1 MIRLQRVGRRNDP
14 SFRVVITDSRNSTKS
29 GKFVE
34 IVGNYD
40 TRHKDKVQLDKER
53 ILHWIK
59 NGARTSDTMHNLLI
73 SNGVITGKKIN
84 VSSKSKI
91 PAGAS
96 EPKAEAKT
104 ETPAS

>member
-40 TRHKDKVQLDKER
+40 ARKTKAELNKER